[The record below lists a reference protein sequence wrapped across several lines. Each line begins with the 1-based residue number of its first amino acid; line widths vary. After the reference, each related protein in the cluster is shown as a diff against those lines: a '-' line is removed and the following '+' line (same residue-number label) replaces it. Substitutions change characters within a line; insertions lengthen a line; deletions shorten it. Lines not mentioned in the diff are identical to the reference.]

1 MSNPWASSFDEYRQI
16 VLGEKRRWQDDDG
29 DGKWYEKSDV
39 DGKISKREK
48 KAKKHNCAS
57 KVKHEEFGVGNP
69 VKGMH
74 DLDENGVVQHY
85 DVFFDHGI
93 EKNVPVSSLEI
104 LEGHMHEH
112 VIHEGKKNCGCG
124 QDPCITYGKGKNA
137 HIMSDG
143 TVMPGKTHKEEYDNT
158 KSPDYKKK
166 KKALAKKHGGAKN
179 IKGHP
184 QYEHHGIDIE
194 HLDGTQTQIHD
205 VVKAPKMVAAPK
217 LSNWREDFVWD
228 EALKNPKLELEGD
241 GKKDVKNKV
250 EINPTVATEG
260 YMSKDKEGHTTGG
273 FRISDKEA
281 KKAKERLKKKYKKE
295 EVEQID
301 EIDGGK
307 LGGLA
312 AATIVGGGLELMRR
326 AKKAA
331 ERIKQKRTD
340 AMNKALGEEKKKGL
354 DGKACW
360 KGYRLAGTKKK
371 GGKTVDNCVKEE
383 EKKNLDEVKVKYYSG
398 QDRNPNTGLPK
409 GLKAAPVRTEK
420 EVNKKLDRTT
430 LAQSYEPEGEVV
442 TELNRYEKETGKS
455 SGSMN
460 MPKGRPTK
468 KGGTSSP
475 VMRAVRTK
483 IRKETGKPHGQ
494 RKKTKGE
501 KGNRQPGDRRTTPAD
516 TIAKRRQSKADAERL
531 MRDTSGT

>member
-1 MSNPWASSFDEYRQI
+1 MNPWTDTFEQYRQT
-16 VLGEKRRWQDDDG
+16 VLGENKKKSDKQSKERWQDDDADG
-29 DGKWYEKSDV
+29 DWYEKSDV
-39 DGKISKREK
+39 DGKISNREK

-57 KVKHEEFGVGNP
+57 KVKHEEFGIGNP

-85 DVFFDHGI
+85 DVFFEHGI
-93 EKNVPVSSLEI
+93 EKNIPVSSLEI
-104 LEGHMHEH
+104 LVTEMHEH

-137 HIMSDG
+137 HKMPDG
-143 TVMPGKTHKEEYDNT
+143 TIMPGKTHKEEKVQEKCEYDNT
-158 KSPDYKKK
+158 KSHDYKKK
-166 KKALAKKHGGAKN
+166 KKKAVK
-179 IKGHP
+179 
-184 QYEHHGIDIE
+184 EHHGIDIE
-194 HLDGTQTQIHD
+194 HLDGTQTQIVD

-273 FRISDKEA
+273 FRISNKEA

-301 EIDGGK
+301 EMDNVGGK
-307 LGGLA
+307 AAAALATGGLA
-312 AATIVGGGLELMRR
+312 AGGFLFNA
-326 AKKAA
+326 AKNAA
-331 ERIKQKRTD
+331 ERLKKKREDSMQKLN
-340 AMNKALGEEKKKGL
+340 MGEEVEKKKL
-354 DGKACW
+354 NERERYKF
-360 KGYRLAGTKKK
+360 LK
-371 GGKTVDNCVKEE
+371 GGNPKNLAAPKGQNIKHGVTGVDYTLVQGGSS
-383 EKKNLDEVKVKYYSG
+383 KKNISASHE
-398 QDRNPNTGLPK
+398 
-409 GLKAAPVRTEK
+409 A
-420 EVNKKLDRTT
+420 
-430 LAQSYEPEGEVV
+430 EGEVV

-460 MPKGRPTK
+460 MPKGKPTS

-483 IRKETGKPHGQ
+483 IRKETGKPLGQ
-494 RKKTKGE
+494 QKKTKGV
-501 KGNRQPGDRRTTPAD
+501 KGNRQVGDRTTTPAD
-516 TIAKRRQSKADAERL
+516 SIAKRRQSKKDADAA
-531 MRDTSGT
+531 MRDTRGT